1 LNPPAIGAAL
11 ASEAAATVPTK
22 DKLEVVFYR
31 DYRMDDGR
39 FNNNGWIA
47 GIAGPDHEADVG
59 KRGFNERQDG
69 QGPRRL
75 C

>member
-39 FNNNGWIA
+39 FNNNGWMQEL
-47 GIAGPDHEADVG
+47 PDPIT
-59 KRGFNERQDG
+59 K
-69 QGPRRL
+69 
-75 C
+75 